1 LLLADDLP
9 APEHDRVEAHVN
21 GCDVC
26 LERLDYLQRQ
36 SPDDLRLLAE
46 LLLHPPLEVERTPDS
61 PAAPGPAAEDPLPGF
76 AGHDVLGRVGCGG
89 MGAICRARHR
99 LTRRTVALKT
109 LLLPHRPGDPEQ
121 EERLARFRTE
131 AEAVSRL
138 QHPHIVSVYDVGE
151 QDGRPY
157 FTME

>member
-1 LLLADDLP
+1 
-9 APEHDRVEAHVN
+9 V
-21 GCDVC
+21 
-26 LERLDYLQRQ
+26 
-36 SPDDLRLLAE
+36 
-46 LLLHPPLEVERTPDS
+46 
-61 PAAPGPAAEDPLPGF
+61 
-76 AGHDVLGRVGCGG
+76 GG
-89 MGAICRARHR
+89 MERARNR
-99 LTRRTVALKT
+99 LAGRTVALKT

-157 FTME
+157 FTMEWVNGPNLAEYLGGRPQAERQAAAWTAGLAETMDHLHQGGLVHRDPKPP